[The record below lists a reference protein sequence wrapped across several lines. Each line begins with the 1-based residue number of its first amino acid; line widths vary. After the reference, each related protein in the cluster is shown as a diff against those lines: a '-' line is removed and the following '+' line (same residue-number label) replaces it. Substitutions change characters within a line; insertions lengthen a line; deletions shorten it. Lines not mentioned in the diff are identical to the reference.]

1 MQEIWCSVVKKKNQ
15 FGWNHYSEGLF
26 LMADSKVCL
35 LYLEINWLYNNQKK
49 KPKPICSCG
58 SEENLPDLKRDNAV
72 I

>member
-15 FGWNHYSEGLF
+15 FGWNHYSEGLL

-49 KPKPICSCG
+49 KPNQSVPVVLKKICQ
-58 SEENLPDLKRDNAV
+58 